1 MAAERRR
8 FRFVQWEFAG
18 RLGPDPGRYV
28 VRRFAG
34 DDARQVVVI
43 AGLEAP
49 RRRRVSS
56 RRAVRAEAGA
66 APPAAE
72 VTRATVIS
80 TDPLPDDDHSAR
92 EWLAAVAGERAL
104 QTVAD
109 ALRLLNLT
117 VYGHRLAAADPYVA
131 EVGSHQAIAVRVGY
145 GSGDQVADGRWE
157 AANELP
163 PADHKGKRLA
173 SSPQERLG
181 ALLSGRDVA
190 LACEE
195 LALRA
200 RLDLDQ
206 GRGRQAALQARVA
219 LETAIAELE
228 SWRASGAIAVRIDE
242 LGDHVEP
249 LEAAAA
255 AALRGGLQPAELAAV
270 ENALGRLEAALRA
283 RSAAS

>member
-8 FRFVQWEFAG
+8 FGFVQWEFPG
-18 RLGPDPGRYV
+18 RLGPEPGRYV

-49 RRRRVSS
+49 RRRRLGN
-56 RRAVRAEAGA
+56 RRVTRAEPGSD
-66 APPAAE
+66 PPPVD
-72 VTRATVIS
+72 VTRATVVS
-80 TDPLPDDDHSAR
+80 TDPLPDDDRSAR
-92 EWLAAVAGERAL
+92 DWLAAAAGDLSEE
-104 QTVAD
+104 TVAD
-109 ALRLLNLT
+109 ALALLNKT
-117 VYGHRLAAADPYVA
+117 VQGHRLAAADPYVA
-131 EVGSHQAIAVRVGY
+131 EVGNHQAIAIRVGY
-145 GSGDQVADGRWE
+145 GSGEQVADGRWE
-157 AANELP
+157 AAAELP
-163 PADHKGKRLA
+163 VGRRQPKRLA
-173 SSPQERLG
+173 LSPQERLG
-181 ALLSGRDVA
+181 ALLGGRDVA

-206 GRGRQAALQARVA
+206 GRGREAALQARVA

-228 SWRASGAIAVRIDE
+228 GWRASSTIATRLDE
-242 LGDHVEP
+242 LREHTGPV
-249 LEAAAA
+249 EAAAS

-270 ENALGRLEAALRA
+270 EAALGRLEAALRA